1 MSDIKIVPETYT
13 MNFAVFGLIVGV
25 FHFERE
31 EKNVSFGE

>member
-1 MSDIKIVPETYT
+1 